1 MWLKPLSMYE
11 LRFSLV
17 QKEVA
22 NAQAQ
27 LVPNREEWAVK
38 GCSIMSDGWRDSVVQ
53 INIVNFLVNS
63 PKGSL
68 TCPLVKVLRMVD
80 GENGV
85 HLQWIGLK
93 KPLLRVSM
101 EEGEV

>member
-63 PKGSL
+63 PKGSVF
-68 TCPLVKVLRMVD
+68 TRS
-80 GENGV
+80 
-85 HLQWIGLK
+85 IF
-93 KPLLRVSM
+93 
-101 EEGEV
+101 